1 MNRTFRATTPV
12 AVFSFCAATLAV
24 SAAFLLLDRPAFA
37 QEPPPVAA
45 QPATATGTVRG
56 QATWDERYLYVV
68 LTVDDPDVLGTN
80 RLPLSEPQ
88 KDDSVAV
95 YVQTGAAKGD
105 TPDQNT
111 HAMLV
116 SAAGGFT
123 FLEGSAGTKAFAPK
137 PIYSI
142 KYGSTVLGTLN
153 RSDDTDQGYTVELAI
168 PWKELGVAEGS
179 VTAGMPFSINLVVRD
194 RSGKSFSSL
203 APNVKSESDIF
214 APDRWVPLI
223 LAASESA
230 DIPAEGVFAPPV
242 PKKNKQS
249 VAPLIDGIL
258 KVAGEWPAAGKL
270 SFASPVT
277 TSATVAVPKEAPK
290 PVAVVPVDNTPPA
303 LTLTADTVKGLEP
316 LVFARYVLDFQGD
329 GRKITPFQGTF
340 DTRTGRFLL
349 ADEPL
354 TGTGPW
360 FSSDRA
366 SWHRGLLY
374 EMRRNGVDAAL
385 ISLGG
390 PDAPTGKG
398 DGKALYVLA
407 EALREMTQDGLP
419 TPTVALELNTAQLTT
434 DGKPLDVSTPEG
446 QARLYATVRR
456 FFAVVPASF
465 RSRVT
470 LPVAAG
476 GVPVYP
482 VFFSGA
488 GLIGTEGAGWTD
500 ALRKAFAEEFG
511 NASGGA
517 TLVFIG
523 GTGFDAAK
531 SPGLIAGGVPLAQG
545 GVGVSGVLPV
555 FVVQPGIESGEK
567 LTARKNGDVYKAAWE
582 AALAAKPKWYILD
595 SWNDFLRGTELV
607 GSRQYGTRFLDL
619 TRIYT
624 IQTGKLDGID
634 LRWRTSDVP
643 RRLRV
648 GQTTP
653 ITVTV
658 QNGGGTALRPED
670 GYALSYRW
678 KQGETVVAEAPLR
691 NRLREPFLPT
701 QTKSYLL
708 GLTSLMLDGSGKLA
722 PLLPGDYSLEID
734 FIKLKDGADILGAGD
749 YLAESGIAPLVV
761 PVSLYADDRQYAIF
775 EETTT
780 PALLQAGA
788 SYPLSVKVRYMGPD
802 DLPTGSAAI
811 TWQLVTMDGKSTV
824 ATGSTPIPQ
833 VLPSGVAVTV
843 ATSLSLN
850 DPSGLP
856 VIPSFPE
863 LPEGRGMPGGGYKL
877 RWLLTR
883 TDSTDTVPGELF
895 EQVAVYAGDEEARF
909 PLPEKVPDSVA
920 ADSTFTL
927 EVPVINRGMQV
938 WKKGEYVLG
947 SHWYFSDGVE
957 ARWKPSLTTPL
968 PKDVAPGEEITVKLL
983 VRAPETDG
991 AYILVPDVARL
1002 PDDYLSTRPVSR
1014 IGDISPLFMRV
1025 TGGRLNFVDLTKVFN
1040 VDGIAPEEKPTDG
1053 DLDERG
1059 GTFPAESFP
1068 PDRYGLSAP
1077 PESPKTRVATTSES
1091 TPRPKKAKPLPAPAY
1106 PSGYY
1111 ADYSPSARRIAF
1123 RYGSSEDGAKN
1134 AVACAKQTISV
1145 PKGNY
1150 VGLHLAA
1157 TATGGQTESVPL
1169 LLTYADKSTETVT
1182 VSVRDWSEAQSP
1194 TGDTIA
1200 TMTRRKRTPQGDE
1213 PKASYLRHVI
1223 APANIAKELVSI
1235 TLPDNIKVK
1244 VFAITLDR

>member
-1 MNRTFRATTPV
+1 MLN
-12 AVFSFCAATLAV
+12 
-24 SAAFLLLDRPAFA
+24 RPAFA
-37 QEPPPVAA
+37 QDPPPAA
-45 QPATATGTVRG
+45 GKPIVATGSVRG
-56 QATWDERYLYVV
+56 QTTWDERYLYVV

-80 RLPLSEPQ
+80 TLPLSEPQ

-95 YVQTGAAKGD
+95 YVHTGAARGD
-105 TPDQNT
+105 NPDENT

-123 FLEGSAGTKAFAPK
+123 FLAGDSGTKAFAPK
-137 PIYSI
+137 PIFSI
-142 KYGSTVLGTLN
+142 KYGSTILGTLN
-153 RSDDTDQGYTVELAI
+153 RSDDTDRGYITELAI

-179 VTAGMPFSINLVVRD
+179 VKAGMPFAINIVVRD
-194 RSGKSFSSL
+194 RTGKSFSSL
-203 APNVKSESDIF
+203 APNVKTDADTTVPSK
-214 APDRWVPLI
+214 WVPLV

-242 PKKNKQS
+242 PKKGSQP
-249 VAPLIDGIL
+249 VAPLIDGVL
-258 KVAGEWPAAGKL
+258 KVAGEWPAAGK
-270 SFASPVT
+270 FTFVSPVT
-277 TSATVAVPKEAPK
+277 TISATAPKETPK
-290 PVAVVPVDNTPPA
+290 PVVVVPVDNTPPA
-303 LTLTADTVKGLEP
+303 LTLTAESLKGLEP
-316 LVFARYVLDFQGD
+316 LVFARYLVNFQGD

-340 DTRTGRFLL
+340 DGRTGRFLL

-374 EMRRNGVDAAL
+374 EMRRNGVDSAL
-385 ISLGG
+385 VSVGG
-390 PDAPTGKG
+390 PDAPMGG
-398 DGKALYVLA
+398 ADGKALYVLA

-419 TPTVALELNTAQLTT
+419 TPKVSLELNTSQLSANGAT
-434 DGKPLDVSTPEG
+434 LDVSTPDG
-446 QARLYATVRR
+446 QARLYASVRR
-456 FFAVVPASF
+456 FFAIVPPQF

-470 LPVAAG
+470 LPVVAG

-488 GLIGTEGAGWTD
+488 GLTGTEGAGWTD

-511 NASGGA
+511 DSSGGA
-517 TLVFIG
+517 SLLFVG

-531 SPGLIAGGVPLAQG
+531 SPGLVAGGVPFALG
-545 GVGVSGVLPV
+545 GAATSGIFPAY
-555 FVVQPGIESGEK
+555 VVQAGVETGEK
-567 LTARKNGDVYKAAWE
+567 LTPRKNGETYKAAWD

-595 SWNDFLRGTELV
+595 SWNDFARGTELV
-607 GSRQYGTRFLDL
+607 ASRQYGTQFLDL

-624 IQTGKLDGID
+624 VQTGNLEGID

-648 GQTTP
+648 GQTAP
-653 ITVTV
+653 IFVSV

-678 KQGETVVAEAPLR
+678 KQGDKVVAEAPLR
-691 NRLREPFLPT
+691 NRLQEPFLPT

-708 GLTSLMLDGSGKLA
+708 GLTSLLLDGSGKLA
-722 PLLPGDYSLEID
+722 PLPPGDYSLEID
-734 FIKLKDGADILGAGD
+734 FIKLKDGTDLLGEGQ
-749 YLAESGIAPLVV
+749 YLAETGVAPLVV
-761 PVSLYADDRQYAIF
+761 PVSLYSDERQYTIF

-788 SYPLSVKVRYMGPD
+788 SYPLTVKVRYMGPE
-802 DLPTGSAAI
+802 DLPTGSAAL
-811 TWQLVTMDGKSTV
+811 TWQLVSMDGKNVV
-824 ATGSTPIPQ
+824 ATGSSPISQ
-833 VLPSGVAVTV
+833 VLPSGVPVSVLTN
-843 ATSLSLN
+843 LSLN
-850 DPSGLP
+850 DPTGLP
-856 VIPSFPE
+856 VVPSFPE
-863 LPEGRGMPGGGYKL
+863 LPEGRGMPGNGYKL

-883 TDSTDTVPGELF
+883 TDSTDTVPGELM

-909 PLPEKVPDSVA
+909 PLPEKVPDSVS
-920 ADSTFTL
+920 ADTTFTID
-927 EVPVINRGMQV
+927 VPVVNRGTQT
-938 WKKGEYVLG
+938 WKKAEYVLG
-947 SHWYFSDGVE
+947 SHWYYSDGVE
-957 ARWKPSLTTPL
+957 ARWKPLLTTPL
-968 PKDVAPGEEITVKLL
+968 PKDVAPGEEVTVKLL
-983 VRAPETDG
+983 VRSPETDG
-991 AYILVPDVARL
+991 AYILVPDIARL

-1014 IGDISPLFMRV
+1014 IGDISPIFLRV
-1025 TGGRLNFVDLTKVFN
+1025 TGGRLNFVDLTKAFN
-1040 VDGIAPEEKPTDG
+1040 VDGIAYESKPADG

-1068 PDRYGLSAP
+1068 PDRFGLSAP
-1077 PESPKTRVATTSES
+1077 PETSLGNRERDAKGE
-1091 TPRPKKAKPLPAPAY
+1091 PKAKKPKSSPAPAY

-1134 AVACAKQTISV
+1134 AIAAAQQTINL
-1145 PKGNY
+1145 PKGSY

-1169 LLTYADKSTETVT
+1169 VFTYADKTTETIT

-1194 TGDTIA
+1194 TGDTLA

-1213 PKASYLRHVI
+1213 PKASYLRHII
-1223 APANIAKELVSI
+1223 ASVNIAKELVSV
-1235 TLPDNIKVK
+1235 TLPDNLKVK
-1244 VFAITLDR
+1244 IFAMTLDR